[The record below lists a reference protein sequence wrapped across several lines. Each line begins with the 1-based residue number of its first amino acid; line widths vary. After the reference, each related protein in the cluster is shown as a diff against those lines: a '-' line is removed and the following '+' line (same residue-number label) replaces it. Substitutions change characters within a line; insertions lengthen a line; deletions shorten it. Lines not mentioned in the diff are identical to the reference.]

1 MGHAESG
8 GNHESEGSGTTQVR
22 ADSGG
27 NDGSK
32 RLCRESGYE
41 VMKGT
46 MLVRSR
52 LGSVQRKI
60 ISG

>member
-1 MGHAESG
+1 MGHAESR
-8 GNHESEGSGTTQVR
+8 GNHESEGSGATRVR

-27 NDGSK
+27 NDDSK
-32 RLCRESGYE
+32 RLCRESGNE